1 MVGKLLYW
9 PLCVVLL
16 AICTSPGRAQ
26 MNYSKS
32 VDLPPL
38 RISYAELQ
46 TVLDKA
52 ASLMNTTNMSAPL
65 WREDME
71 LRKGGIR
78 IRIPGHQLKRE
89 GARLP
94 EVIDRFEYTAWSR
107 DPAPVGRLNLSF
119 SDFSRTLSIEGQS
132 PDQVDAVFSA
142 LRDDLWNLSTSIG
155 GAYVSLFRY
164 LFGVFLAVGV
174 LILTAVWAESRDST
188 FLTPALFCAVLLAAL
203 ILLPIGDWLSGFAA
217 VRGDASF
224 VVRYGAE
231 ISFLALI
238 VGLIALSISLV
249 PLVRPTGGKNPTT

>member
-1 MVGKLLYW
+1 MVGKLLYL

-26 MNYSKS
+26 IIYSKS

-52 ASLMNTTNMSAPL
+52 ASLMNTANMSAPL
-65 WREDME
+65 WREEMQLE
-71 LRKGGIR
+71 KGVLR
-78 IRIPGHQLKRE
+78 IRISGHQLERE

-94 EVIDRFEYTAWSR
+94 EAIDQFEYIAWSR
-107 DPAPVGRLNLSF
+107 DSAPVGRLNLSF
-119 SDFSRTLSIEGQS
+119 SNFSRTLSAEGQS
-132 PDQVDAVFSA
+132 PDQVDAIFSA
-142 LRDDLWNLSTSIG
+142 LRDDLWNFSTSIG
-155 GAYVSLFRY
+155 GLYVSLFRF
-164 LFGVFLAVGV
+164 LFGLFLAVGV
-174 LILTAVWAESRDST
+174 FLLTVVWAESRDST
-188 FLTPALFCAVLLAAL
+188 FLTPALVGAVLLAAL

-231 ISFLALI
+231 ISFVALI
-238 VGLIALSISLV
+238 VGLIALGISLV